1 LVGPPG
7 GTAPFEIG
15 PPLLAWRQERR
26 AQVYYPTPRDLVCLK
41 ADRGPRNAGSES
53 EGEEQDVSR
62 LALLRPLEPPE
73 GVSHCLGPLRPVGIA
88 SPERIEEFKARFV
101 SLRAL
106 EACLSG
112 ECPAEDALAS
122 QAPRATREPRI
133 GIGIDATTRAAETGR
148 LYLRD
153 VVRLEKDRV
162 EAGRSWW
169 VAGLLVTTSE
179 DLGLDG
185 TVARLGGD
193 GRMARI
199 TAVEVPDRPSRPE
212 VGVRLKVYLAAPT
225 WFRGPDEAGSWHP
238 GWLDSERLE
247 GAPPGCPGRVRLV
260 GAAVGALMPAGGWDL
275 AAQEPRAIQW
285 LVPPGTVYFFEAAGV
300 DDARA
305 VAEALHGRPLCDDAT
320 MARAG
325 FGLAFVGRW

>member
-1 LVGPPG
+1 M
-7 GTAPFEIG
+7 A
-15 PPLLAWRQERR
+15 
-26 AQVYYPTPRDLVCLK
+26 
-41 ADRGPRNAGSES
+41 
-53 EGEEQDVSR
+53 R
-62 LALLRPLEPPE
+62 LALLRPLETPE
-73 GVSHCLGPLRPVGIA
+73 GVSHCLGSLRPVGIA
-88 SPERIEEFKARFV
+88 SPERIEEFEARFV

-112 ECPAEDALAS
+112 ECPAEDVLAS
-122 QAPRATREPRI
+122 KAPRATREPRI
-133 GIGIDATTRAAETGR
+133 GIGIDATTRAAKTGR

-153 VVRLEKDRV
+153 VVRLDKDRV
-162 EAGRSWW
+162 EDGRTPW

-179 DLGLDG
+179 DLALDG

-199 TAVEVPDRPSRPE
+199 TAVEVPNCPSRPE

-225 WFRGPDEAGSWHP
+225 WLRSRGGDGSWHP
-238 GWLDSERLE
+238 GWLDPERLE

-275 AAQEPRAIQW
+275 AAQEPRPIQW
-285 LVPPGTVYFFEAAGV
+285 LVPPGSVYFFEAAGV

-305 VAEALHGRPLCDDAT
+305 VAEALHGRPLCDDGAL
-320 MARAG
+320 ARAG